1 MDPDLNGQTWT
12 NYFKW
17 KSKKQE
23 AKINKDKQS
32 LERIGFNIF
41 NIFNIFNYSKKKWKT
56 SETLGLD
63 VSHIASPRLAIA
75 LSEANSKPRQPPQDL
90 ALPGILLGTRISYP
104 NISQVSLLGPTQCQR
119 FMTRKLNI
127 CSSVMSASMK
137 SEKLLPWSC

>member
-41 NIFNIFNYSKKKWKT
+41 NIFNIFNYSK
-56 SETLGLD
+56 E
-63 VSHIASPRLAIA
+63 
-75 LSEANSKPRQPPQDL
+75 E
-90 ALPGILLGTRISYP
+90 
-104 NISQVSLLGPTQCQR
+104 
-119 FMTRKLNI
+119 
-127 CSSVMSASMK
+127 MK
-137 SEKLLPWSC
+137 NK